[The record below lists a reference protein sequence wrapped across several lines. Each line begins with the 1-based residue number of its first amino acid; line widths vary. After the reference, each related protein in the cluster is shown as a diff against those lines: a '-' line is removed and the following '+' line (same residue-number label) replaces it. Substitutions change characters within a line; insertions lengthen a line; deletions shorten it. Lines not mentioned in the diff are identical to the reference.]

1 MIDSFIIDD
10 SSFGIEPQLDIDSVD
25 SLEQYDHSIDNNLI
39 YQWENPLGRYMA
51 ETTHDYNRPL
61 LESENIVPQISL
73 PENFTRT
80 DVQNAC
86 NTICDTLNWRHLPIY
101 FDQDS
106 VQNAEFHTLRFIFKR
121 TSFDDSLYINPN
133 YAHECIEHIGSTDIV
148 LSDIAHEVGHSVAFK
163 QCGDIGTFMNEKLAD
178 FVSGFVNGK
187 LGVDI
192 DTARQWFEWH
202 YDNEGRG
209 GYPVSEERWDAEAA
223 GYYFSHI
230 ATSDELMSAL
240 KDGHFLDIIK
250 NYHHDFHLHHLG
262 EKSPMEISE
271 RSAGNTIADS
281 MATNISNDSLSM
293 SPLETSLKTNGDSI
307 SNYNAADISFGKNHY
322 TEDEIRQMENKVSDL
337 KSKCNDLKNE
347 VHKWQNMVS
356 LDPKDSFSYR
366 KLGET
371 QTRYNDTQRELKDA
385 ESKLNNAR

>member
-1 MIDSFIIDD
+1 MIDSSIIDD
-10 SSFGIEPQLDIDSVD
+10 SSLGIEPQLGIDSVN
-25 SLEQYDHSIDNNLI
+25 SFEQYDHSIDNNLI

-73 PENFTRT
+73 PENFTVT

-86 NTICDTLNWRHLPIY
+86 NTICDTLNWRHLPI
-101 FDQDS
+101 FVDS
-106 VQNAEFHTLRFIFKR
+106 TVPNAEFHSWPFFFKR

-133 YAHECIEHIGSTDIV
+133 YAHDCIEHIGSTDTV

-163 QCGDIGTFMNEKLAD
+163 QCGDINTFMNEKLAD

-187 LGVDI
+187 LGLDI

-202 YDNEGRG
+202 YDNVGKD

-250 NYHHDFHLHHLG
+250 NYHHDFHLHHLS

-271 RSAGNTIADS
+271 RTADDTIADS
-281 MATNISNDSLSM
+281 MATNLSNDSLSM

-322 TEDEIRQMENKVSDL
+322 TESEISKLKENVKYWEDQCNYWKGRVDHWATM
-337 KSKCNDLKNE
+337 KSLNADSYTISKYNE
-347 VHKWQNMVS
+347 AFDK
-356 LDPKDSFSYR
+356 
-366 KLGET
+366 
-371 QTRYNDTQRELKDA
+371 YNNAKGELKEA
-385 ESKLNNAR
+385 QSKYNNAI